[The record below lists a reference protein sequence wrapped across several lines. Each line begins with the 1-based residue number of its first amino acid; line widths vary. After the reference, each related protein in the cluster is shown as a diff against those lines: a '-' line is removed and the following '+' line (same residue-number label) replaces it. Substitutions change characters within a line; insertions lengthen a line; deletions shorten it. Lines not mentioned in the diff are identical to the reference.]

1 MGWPGGVSRTGTL
14 LLTEAGKEHRAGVWT
29 VAAGQGAPPMEH
41 LGPEADR
48 VTLMELATML
58 RATTGRLHGWLR
70 DQRQIAG
77 IGRRLANE
85 ICWTAQISPFASVN
99 KLGDDAIARLHEA
112 VGSCIGTSIDDE
124 RTRDHMAK
132 SAVRLAAV
140 HHREGEACPRCGDII
155 RAVEYNV
162 HGELLRDLPDRRQ
175 GAGRQHDLE
184 VLEVALAQMRPS
196 SATASRSSTSSAV
209 ELPIR
214 RRENS
219 LMSRPCTIS

>member
-1 MGWPGGVSRTGTL
+1 MAIGEIDFIVHLMQGGRLTVDAKLSPKPRGGLARWRFEDRDAL

-29 VAAGQGAPPMEH
+29 VAAGQDAPPMEH

-140 HHREGEACPRCGDII
+140 HHREGEACLRCGDII
-155 RAVEYNV
+155 RAVEYNAYTV
-162 HGELLRDLPDRRQ
+162 NYCATCQ
-175 GAGRQHDLE
+175 TAGK
-184 VLEVALAQMRPS
+184 VLADN
-196 SATASRSSTSSAV
+196 TTSKF
-209 ELPIR
+209 LK
-214 RRENS
+214 
-219 LMSRPCTIS
+219 